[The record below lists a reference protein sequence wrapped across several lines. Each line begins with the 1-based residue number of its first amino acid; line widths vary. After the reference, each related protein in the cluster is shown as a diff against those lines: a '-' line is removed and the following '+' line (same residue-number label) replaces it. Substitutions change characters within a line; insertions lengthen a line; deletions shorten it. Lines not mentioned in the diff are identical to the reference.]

1 MTDHKGHRGKKST
14 RAGGQKLAGT
24 SGRTAGRAGE
34 AGGSLTYLRILE
46 EVADSGISRTELG
59 KVVGAAERTVQTWVA
74 GTSKPTGVRAQ
85 RLLDVQLIVRLLG
98 ETYTREGIKIWLNSR
113 NRNLDLR
120 RPIDLLEDGQ
130 IDAVLQE
137 VTRIAGGM

>member
-1 MTDHKGHRGKKST
+1 M
-14 RAGGQKLAGT
+14 
-24 SGRTAGRAGE
+24 
-34 AGGSLTYLRILE
+34 
-46 EVADSGISRTELG
+46 ADSGISRTELG